1 MMKSV
6 RSVTTKV
13 AAVIFGA
20 LMLLFVLQLSGI
32 FDTNSAG
39 PLSSTSVGKI
49 NGQPVDARAYQAA
62 VQQTIDNQQRQTPGR
77 LGLEQTEQIRNE
89 VWDQFVDRAVMESQ
103 YKKYGITVDQA
114 EIVNAMR
121 TQPIQDLVRS
131 QEFQTDGQFDLA
143 KYQRWLASAGA
154 APYLDL
160 LANQYRDEIRRS
172 KLLQSV
178 TADVYVS
185 DPALWQQY
193 RDANEQVTISLT
205 AILPRNAV
213 ADSQVTVTPAEV
225 AEYYKNHREAFDR
238 PKTAFVTYVS
248 LPSFPDASDSAAAL
262 ARAQQVRAEIAAGS
276 PFAEVAKRESSDSVS
291 AKDGGDLPEWKK
303 GEMDAAFDAAAFS
316 LPLNALSQPVL
327 SQFGYHIIQ
336 MSSRA
341 GDKAKGRH
349 ILIPVEIS
357 GTHRDRLEA
366 QADSLDRLADQKVSP
381 EAFADL
387 AKAMG
392 LTVRSTSIQQGTQ
405 VLDGNIVVP
414 DGGVWA
420 FQAATGTASPVI
432 ETGFAFYLF
441 RLDSLVK
448 GGVPELADIR
458 GSVESAVRDEKKVVK
473 ARELAQ
479 AYVARLE
486 KGESLPTAAKAM
498 GFPNREFGPFRRV
511 QPPLQSGEV
520 VGTAFALKPG
530 AHSGVLETPQGM
542 YVIQTIA
549 IIPAD
554 SAAFLKDQEKLR
566 TDAIRR
572 ARQNRVR
579 NYLQALKDA
588 AKIVDNRAEIYQRSQ
603 AQAQQATS

>member
-6 RSVTTKV
+6 RTITTKV
-13 AAVIFGA
+13 AAGIFGA
-20 LMLLFVLQLSGI
+20 LMLIFVIQLSGI
-32 FDTNSAG
+32 FDTNSTGAF
-39 PLSSTSVGKI
+39 SKTSVGKI
-49 NGQPVDARAYQAA
+49 NGQSIDARAYQAA

-89 VWDQFVDRAVMESQ
+89 VWEQFVDRAVMESQ
-103 YKKYGITVDQA
+103 YQKYGITVSQA
-114 EIVNAMR
+114 EVVNAMR
-121 TQPIQDLVRS
+121 TQPIQELVRS

-154 APYLDL
+154 APYLDA
-160 LANQYRDEIRRS
+160 LAAQYRDELRRS

-185 DPALWQQY
+185 DAALWQQY

-225 AEYYKNHREAFDR
+225 AEYYKNHRSEFDR
-238 PKTAFVTYVS
+238 PKTAFVSYVS

-262 ARAQQVRAEIAAGS
+262 ARAQQVRGEIAGGA
-276 PFAEVAKRESSDSVS
+276 PFGEVAQRESSDSVS
-291 AKDGGDLPEWKK
+291 AKNGGDLGEWKK
-303 GEMDAAFDAAAFS
+303 GDMDAAFDAAAFS
-316 LPLNALSQPVL
+316 LPVNALSQPVL

-336 MSSRA
+336 VTSRT

-349 ILIPVEIS
+349 ILIPVEIA
-357 GTHRDRLEA
+357 GAHRDHLEA

-381 EAFADL
+381 EAFAQQ

-392 LTVRSTSIQQGTQ
+392 LEVRNTSVQQGTQ
-405 VLDGNIVVP
+405 ILDGNIVVP

-420 FQAATGTASPVI
+420 FQAPVGTASPVI
-432 ETGFAFYLF
+432 ETGFAYFVF

-448 GGVPELADIR
+448 SGVPELADIR
-458 GSVESAVRDEKKVVK
+458 GSVESAVRDEKKEVK

-479 AYVARLE
+479 AYLARLD
-486 KGESLPTAAKAM
+486 KGESLPDAAKAM
-498 GFPNREFGPFRRV
+498 GFPNRSFGPFLRV
-511 QPPLQSGEV
+511 QPPIQSGEV

-530 AHSGVLETPQGM
+530 QHSGAIETPTGI
-542 YVIQTIA
+542 YVIETIS
-549 IIPAD
+549 IVPAD
-554 SAAFLKDQEKLR
+554 SARFVKDLEKLR
-566 TDAIRR
+566 TDSIRR

-579 NYLQALKDA
+579 NYIQALKDG
-588 AKIVDNRAEIYQRSQ
+588 AKIVDNRAELYARN
-603 AQAQQATS
+603 QAQQAAS

>member
-13 AAVIFGA
+13 AALIFGA
-20 LMLLFVLQLSGI
+20 LMLIFVLQLSGI

-114 EIVNAMR
+114 EVVNAMR

-154 APYLDL
+154 APYLDV
-160 LANQYRDEIRRS
+160 LAAQYRDEIRRS

-185 DPALWQQY
+185 DAALWQQY
-193 RDANEQVTISLT
+193 RDANEQVTIGLT

-213 ADSQVTVTPAEV
+213 SDSQVTVTPAEV
-225 AEYYKNHREAFDR
+225 AEYYKNHTAAFER
-238 PKTAFVTYVS
+238 PNTAFVSYVS

-262 ARAQQVRAEIAAGS
+262 ARAQQVRAEVAGGA
-276 PFAEVAKRESSDSVS
+276 PFAEVAQRESSDSVS
-291 AKDGGDLPEWKK
+291 ARNGGDLGEWKK
-303 GEMDAAFDAAAFS
+303 GDMDAAFDAAAFS
-316 LPLNALSQPVL
+316 LPPNALSQPVL

-336 MSSRA
+336 VSSRS

-357 GTHRDRLEA
+357 GAHRDRLEA
-366 QADSLDRLADQKVSP
+366 QADSLDRLADQAVSP
-381 EAFADL
+381 AAFADL

-392 LTVRSTSIQQGTQ
+392 LSVRSTSIQQGTQ

-420 FQAATGTASPVI
+420 FQAATGSASPVI
-432 ETGFAFYLF
+432 ETSFAFYLF

-458 GSVESAVRDEKKVVK
+458 GSVESAVRDDKKLVK
-473 ARELAQ
+473 AHELAQ
-479 AYVARLE
+479 AYVARLD
-486 KGESLPTAAKAM
+486 KGESLPDAAKAM
-498 GFPNREFGPFRRV
+498 GFPNRQFGPFLRV
-511 QPPLQSGEV
+511 QPPIQSGEV

-530 AHSGVLETPQGM
+530 THSGVLETPQGL
-542 YVIQTIA
+542 YVIETISLV
-549 IIPAD
+549 PAD
-554 SAAFLKDQEKLR
+554 SAKFVKDQEKLR
-566 TDAIRR
+566 TDSIRR

-588 AKIVDNRAEIYQRSQ
+588 AKIVDNRAEIYRRSQ
-603 AQAQQATS
+603 QAQQAAS

>member
-6 RSVTTKV
+6 RSVATKV

-20 LMLLFVLQLSGI
+20 LMLIFVLQLSGI
-32 FDTNSAG
+32 FDRNNGSAF
-39 PLSSTSVGKI
+39 SSTAVGKI

-114 EIVNAMR
+114 EVVNAMR

-154 APYLDL
+154 APYLDV
-160 LANQYRDEIRRS
+160 LAAQYRDEIRRS

-185 DPALWQQY
+185 DAALWQQY
-193 RDANEQVTISLT
+193 RDANEQVTIGLT

-213 ADSQVTVTPAEV
+213 SDSQVTVTPAEV
-225 AEYYKNHREAFDR
+225 AEYYKNHTAAFER
-238 PKTAFVTYVS
+238 PNTAFVSYVS

-262 ARAQQVRAEIAAGS
+262 ARAQQVRAEVAGGA
-276 PFAEVAKRESSDSVS
+276 PFAEVAQRESSDSVS
-291 AKDGGDLPEWKK
+291 AKNGGDLGEWKK
-303 GEMDAAFDAAAFS
+303 GDMDAAFDAAAFS
-316 LPLNALSQPVL
+316 LPPNALSQPVL

-336 MSSRA
+336 VSSRS

-357 GTHRDRLEA
+357 GAHRDRLEA
-366 QADSLDRLADQKVSP
+366 QADSLDRLADQAVSP
-381 EAFADL
+381 AAFADL

-392 LTVRSTSIQQGTQ
+392 LSVRSTSIQQGTQ

-420 FQAATGTASPVI
+420 FQAATGSASPVI
-432 ETGFAFYLF
+432 ETSFAFYLF

-458 GSVESAVRDEKKVVK
+458 GSVESAVRDDKKLVK
-473 ARELAQ
+473 AHELAQ
-479 AYVARLE
+479 AYVARLD
-486 KGESLPTAAKAM
+486 KGESLPDAAKAM
-498 GFPNREFGPFRRV
+498 GFPNRQFGPFLRV
-511 QPPLQSGEV
+511 QPPIQSGEV

-530 AHSGVLETPQGM
+530 THSGVLETPQGL
-542 YVIQTIA
+542 YVIETISLV
-549 IIPAD
+549 PAD
-554 SAAFLKDQEKLR
+554 SAKFVKDQEKLR
-566 TDAIRR
+566 TDSIRR

-588 AKIVDNRAEIYQRSQ
+588 AKIVDNRAEIYRRSQ
-603 AQAQQATS
+603 QAQQAAS